1 MRLPKYSMG
10 LGDRFAHQGIAQLEG
25 LLEVQRQG
33 MAIAPVWNKSNREH
47 TIIGSRPGDVRKE
60 ADRAVRACGWS
71 GPYFVDADHINAK
84 TLDGFLESSDFFTL
98 DVAEQIGVDP
108 GAKTIADFVAKHKS
122 LVGKLEIPGIDHPL
136 HLTETLI
143 AGAARKFLAAVLD
156 AGRIYRRIEA
166 AKGAETAVIEVS
178 MDETDQPQTP
188 AEFLVIL
195 AAVADQSIPAQTLA
209 PRFTGRFNKGVD
221 YVGNVEQFDKEFRED
236 LAVIA
241 YAVREFGLP
250 ENLKLSVHSGS
261 DKFSLYPRIHKALN
275 EFDAGVHLKTAG
287 TTWLEEVIGLAA
299 AGGDG
304 LSIAKEIYLT
314 ALDHIDEL
322 CAPYASVIDIDR
334 AALPSTE
341 TVGSWDSAAF
351 TAALRHDQSCKS
363 YNPSLRQ
370 LIHVGYKVAASMG
383 KRFTDALEKHSAV
396 IAAGVTENIYKRH
409 VRPLFF
415 GQMEEIAGTQKFDIG

>member
-1 MRLPKYSMG
+1 MHLPKYSMG

-25 LLEVQRQG
+25 LLQAQRQG
-33 MAIAPVWNKSNREH
+33 VAIAPVWNKSNREH
-47 TIIGSRPGDVRKE
+47 TIIGSRPGDVRNE
-60 ADRAVRACGWS
+60 ADHAVQACGWG

-84 TLDGFLESSDFFTL
+84 TVDGFLASSDFFTL

-108 GAKTIADFVAKHKS
+108 GAESIADFVAKHKS
-122 LVGKLEIPGIDHPL
+122 LIGRLDIAGIGRPL
-136 HLTETLI
+136 NITETLV
-143 AGAARKFLAAVLD
+143 AGAARKFLAAVQE
-156 AGRIYRRIEA
+156 AGRISRRIAA
-166 AKGAETAVIEVS
+166 AKGAETAVIEIS

-188 AEFLVIL
+188 AEFLLIL
-195 AAVADQSIPAQTLA
+195 AAVADEAIPTQTLA

-221 YVGNVEQFDKEFRED
+221 YVGNVAQFDKEFRED

-250 ENLKLSVHSGS
+250 GNLKLSVHSGS
-261 DKFSLYPRIHKALN
+261 DKFSLYPRMHQALT

-287 TTWLEEVIGLAA
+287 TTWLEELIGLAA

-304 LSIAKEIYLT
+304 LAIAKEIYLT
-314 ALDHIDEL
+314 AFDRIDEL

-334 AALPSTE
+334 AALPSAE
-341 TVGSWDSAAF
+341 MIEHWDSAAF
-351 TAALRHDQSCKS
+351 TAALRHDQTCKT

-383 KRFTDALEKHSAV
+383 KRFTEALEKHSAV

-415 GQMEEIAGTQKFDIG
+415 GDEK